1 MGAQFRF
8 DRFVVDGSQRQ
19 LKCDG
24 SPVEVNSRYLDALL
38 LMVRNPGQ
46 LITRD
51 RFLDD
56 VWSGIPV
63 TDEALSQCIANL
75 RRTLGDDASKP
86 RFIETVPKHGYRFIA
101 PVEERQAVAQTLI
114 GRQIT
119 FPLGW
124 QGGLSL
130 ASASTLGGG
139 LVGVAGGLLYGL
151 GASPD
156 PLQPAVGAA
165 SFLIVM
171 LSVNILAGA
180 LAGFAIG
187 AGIAAAH
194 RIAGPKIAATAL
206 GAALGGLV
214 VGGAARLLGIDAF
227 SVLLGKAP
235 VGIAGGLEGLVLGG
249 AIGIGSHLSIARVR
263 SWPSISGAALMG
275 AIAGAILPLMGGK
288 LMGSSLD
295 ALNEAFPDS
304 PLNIDSLGRWFGEDH
319 FGLIS
324 QTFFGAFEGFL
335 LGAGITFAI
344 RYAANVLR
352 ELEVR

>member
-1 MGAQFRF
+1 MGAQFKF
-8 DRFVVDGSQRQ
+8 DRFIVDGSQRQ

-24 SPVEVNSRYLDALL
+24 APVEVNSRYLDALL
-38 LMVRNPGQ
+38 LMVRNPGE

-75 RRTLGDDASKP
+75 RRTLGDDATRPK
-86 RFIETVPKHGYRFIA
+86 FIETVPKHGYRFIA
-101 PVEERQAVAQTLI
+101 PVEEREVQTRF

-130 ASASTLGGG
+130 ASAGALGGG
-139 LVGVAGGLLYGL
+139 LVGVVGGLVYGL

-156 PLQPAVGAA
+156 PLRPAVGAA

-171 LSVNILAGA
+171 LSVNILAAA
-180 LAGFAIG
+180 LAGFAISVG
-187 AGIAAAH
+187 MAAAH
-194 RIAGPKIAATAL
+194 RTAGPKIAATAL
-206 GAALGGLV
+206 GGALGGLV
-214 VGGAARLLGIDAF
+214 ICGAVKLLGVDAF

-235 VGIAGGLEGLVLGG
+235 IGIAGGFEGLVLGG

-275 AIAGAILPLMGGK
+275 GLAGAVLPLMGGK
-288 LMGSSLD
+288 LMGASLD
-295 ALNEAFPDS
+295 ALSEAFPDS
-304 PLNIDSLGRWFGEDH
+304 PLNIDGLGRWFGENH
-319 FGLIS
+319 FDLIS
-324 QTFFGAFEGFL
+324 QTAFGAFEGFM

-344 RYAANVLR
+344 RYAASVLR
-352 ELEVR
+352 EMEVR

>member
-1 MGAQFRF
+1 MGAQFKF
-8 DRFVVDGSQRQ
+8 DRFVLDGSQRQ

-24 SPVEVNSRYLDALL
+24 SLVEVNSRYLDALL
-38 LMVRNPGQ
+38 LMVRNPGE

-75 RRTLGDDASKP
+75 RRTLGDDAARP

-101 PVEERQAVAQTLI
+101 PVEEREVQTRF

-139 LVGVAGGLLYGL
+139 VVGVAGGLLYGF

-156 PLQPAVGAA
+156 PLRPAVGAA

-171 LSVNILAGA
+171 LSVNIFAAA

-187 AGIAAAH
+187 TGMAAAH
-194 RIAGPKIAATAL
+194 RMAGPKIAATAL

-214 VGGAARLLGIDAF
+214 VGAAVKLLGIDAF

-235 VGIAGGLEGLVLGG
+235 VGIAGGFEGLILGG

-275 AIAGAILPLMGGK
+275 GLAGALLPLMGGK

-304 PLNIDSLGRWFGEDH
+304 PLNIDSLGRWFCEDH

-324 QTFFGAFEGFL
+324 QTVFGAFEGFL

-344 RYAANVLR
+344 RYAANLLR

>member
-1 MGAQFRF
+1 VGAQFKF

-19 LKCDG
+19 LRCDG

-38 LMVRNPGQ
+38 LMVRNPGE

-75 RRTLGDDASKP
+75 RRTLGDDATRP

-101 PVEERQAVAQTLI
+101 PVEERQVEKRF

-130 ASASTLGGG
+130 ASAGTLGGG
-139 LVGVAGGLLYGL
+139 VVGVAGGLLYGL

-156 PLQPAVGAA
+156 PLRPAVGAA

-171 LSVNILAGA
+171 LSVNILAAA

-187 AGIAAAH
+187 TGIAAAH
-194 RIAGPKIAATAL
+194 RYAGPKVAATAL

-214 VGGAARLLGIDAF
+214 VGAAAKLLGIDAF

-235 VGIAGGLEGLVLGG
+235 VGIAGGFEGLVLGG
-249 AIGIGSHLSIARVR
+249 AIGLGSHLSIARVR

-324 QTFFGAFEGFL
+324 QSFFGAFEGFL

>member
-1 MGAQFRF
+1 VGAQFKF

-24 SPVEVNSRYLDALL
+24 SLVEVNSRYLDALL
-38 LMVRNPGQ
+38 LMVRNPGE

-75 RRTLGDDASKP
+75 RRTLGDDAARP

-101 PVEERQAVAQTLI
+101 PVEEREVQTRF

-139 LVGVAGGLLYGL
+139 VVGVAGGLLYGF

-156 PLQPAVGAA
+156 PLRSAVGAA

-171 LSVNILAGA
+171 LSVNIFAAA

-187 AGIAAAH
+187 TGMAAAH
-194 RIAGPKIAATAL
+194 RMAGPKIAATTL

-214 VGGAARLLGIDAF
+214 VGAAVKLLGIDAF

-235 VGIAGGLEGLVLGG
+235 VGIAGGFEGLILGG

-275 AIAGAILPLMGGK
+275 GLAGALLPLMGGK

-324 QTFFGAFEGFL
+324 QTVFGAFEGFL

-344 RYAANVLR
+344 RYAANLLR

>member
-1 MGAQFRF
+1 VGAQFKF

-19 LKCDG
+19 LRCDG
-24 SPVEVNSRYLDALL
+24 APVVVNSRYLDALL
-38 LMVRNPGQ
+38 LMVRNPGE

-101 PVEERQAVAQTLI
+101 PVEERQVEKRF

-130 ASASTLGGG
+130 ASAGTLGGG
-139 LVGVAGGLLYGL
+139 VVGVAGGLLYGL

-156 PLQPAVGAA
+156 PLRPAVGAA

-171 LSVNILAGA
+171 LSVNILAAA

-187 AGIAAAH
+187 TGIAAAH
-194 RIAGPKIAATAL
+194 RYAGPRVAATAL

-214 VGGAARLLGIDAF
+214 VGAAAKLLGIDAF

-235 VGIAGGLEGLVLGG
+235 VGIAGGFEGLVLGG
-249 AIGIGSHLSIARVR
+249 AIGLGSHLSIARVR

-324 QTFFGAFEGFL
+324 QTVFGAFEGFL

>member
-1 MGAQFRF
+1 MGAQFKF

-24 SPVEVNSRYLDALL
+24 APVELNSRYLDALL
-38 LMVRNPGQ
+38 LMVRNPGE

-75 RRTLGDDASKP
+75 RRTLGDNASKP

-101 PVEERQAVAQTLI
+101 PVEERQVQTRF

-130 ASASTLGGG
+130 ASAGMLGGG
-139 LVGVAGGLLYGL
+139 LVGVAGGLVYGF

-156 PLQPAVGAA
+156 PLRPAVGAA

-171 LSVNILAGA
+171 LSVNILAAA

-206 GAALGGLV
+206 GAAFGGLV
-214 VGGAARLLGIDAF
+214 VGAAAKLLGIDAF

-235 VGIAGGLEGLVLGG
+235 IGIAGGFEGLVLGG

-275 AIAGAILPLMGGK
+275 GLAGAILPLMGGK
-288 LMGSSLD
+288 LMGASLD
-295 ALNEAFPDS
+295 ALSEAFPES

-319 FGLIS
+319 FGPIS
-324 QTFFGAFEGFL
+324 QVALGAFEGFM
-335 LGAGITFAI
+335 LGAGLTFAI
-344 RYAANVLR
+344 RYAASVLND
-352 ELEVR
+352 LEVR

>member
-1 MGAQFRF
+1 MGAQFKF

-19 LKCDG
+19 LKCNG
-24 SPVEVNSRYLDALL
+24 SLVEVNSRYLDALL

-101 PVEERQAVAQTLI
+101 QVEERQAQPLL

-139 LVGVAGGLLYGL
+139 LVGVASGFLYGF

-180 LAGFAIG
+180 IAGFAIG
-187 AGIAAAH
+187 AGIAGAH

-206 GAALGGLV
+206 GGAVGGLL
-214 VGGAARLLGIDAF
+214 VGGAAKLLGIDAF

-235 VGIAGGLEGLVLGG
+235 VAIAGGFEGLVLGG
-249 AIGIGSHLSIARVR
+249 AIGIGSHLSLARVR
-263 SWPSISGAALMG
+263 SWPSISGAALTG
-275 AIAGAILPLMGGK
+275 GLAGALLPLMGGK
-288 LMGSSLD
+288 LMGASLD
-295 ALNEAFPDS
+295 ALSEAFPAS
-304 PLNIDSLGRWFGEDH
+304 PLNIDGLGRWVGEDH
-319 FGLIS
+319 FGIVS
-324 QTFFGAFEGFL
+324 QTCFGAIEGFL

-344 RYAANVLR
+344 RYAASVLR
-352 ELEVR
+352 DLEVR

>member
-1 MGAQFRF
+1 
-8 DRFVVDGSQRQ
+8 VVDGSQRQ

-38 LMVRNPGQ
+38 LMVRNPGE

-75 RRTLGDDASKP
+75 RRTLGDDATKP

-101 PVEERQAVAQTLI
+101 PVEERQAQTRF

-139 LVGVAGGLLYGL
+139 VVGVVGGLLYGF

-156 PLQPAVGAA
+156 PLRPAVGAA

-171 LSVNILAGA
+171 LSVNILAAA

-194 RIAGPKIAATAL
+194 RLAGPKIGATAL
-206 GAALGGLV
+206 GAALGGLI
-214 VGGAARLLGIDAF
+214 VGTAAKLLGIDAF

-235 VGIAGGLEGLVLGG
+235 VGIAGGFEGLVLGG
-249 AIGIGSHLSIARVR
+249 AIGIGSHLSLARVR

-275 AIAGAILPLMGGK
+275 GLAGAILPLMGGK
-288 LMGSSLD
+288 LMGASLN
-295 ALNEAFPDS
+295 ALHEAFPDS
-304 PLNIDSLGRWFGEDH
+304 PINIESLGRWFDEDH
-319 FGLIS
+319 FGLVS
-324 QTFFGAFEGFL
+324 QTVFGAFEGFL
-335 LGAGITFAI
+335 LGTGITLAI
-344 RYAANVLR
+344 RYAASVLR
-352 ELEVR
+352 DLEVR

>member
-1 MGAQFRF
+1 MGAQFKF

-19 LKCDG
+19 LRCDG
-24 SPVEVNSRYLDALL
+24 APVEVNSRYLDALL
-38 LMVRNPGQ
+38 LMIRNPGQ

-101 PVEERQAVAQTLI
+101 PVEERQAQALL

-130 ASASTLGGG
+130 ASASALGGG

-156 PLQPAVGAA
+156 PLRPAVGAA
-165 SFLIVM
+165 SFLLVM
-171 LSVNILAGA
+171 LSVNILAAA

-194 RIAGPKIAATAL
+194 RIAGPKIAATTL

-214 VGGAARLLGIDAF
+214 VGSAARLLGIDAF

-235 VGIAGGLEGLVLGG
+235 AAIAGGLEGLVLGG
-249 AIGIGSHLSIARVR
+249 AIGIGSHLSLARVR
-263 SWPSISGAALMG
+263 SWPSISGAAL
-275 AIAGAILPLMGGK
+275 AGGLAGGLLPLMGGK
-288 LMGSSLD
+288 LMGASLD
-295 ALNEAFPDS
+295 ALSEAFPAS
-304 PLNIDSLGRWFGEDH
+304 PLNIDSLGRFVGEDH
-319 FGLIS
+319 FGILS
-324 QTFFGAFEGFL
+324 QTCFGALEGFL
-335 LGAGITFAI
+335 LGAGVTFAI
-344 RYAANVLR
+344 RYAASVLR

>member
-1 MGAQFRF
+1 VGAQFKF

-19 LKCDG
+19 LRCDG
-24 SPVEVNSRYLDALL
+24 APVEVNSRYLDALL
-38 LMVRNPGQ
+38 LMVRNPGE

-75 RRTLGDDASKP
+75 RRTLGDDATRP

-101 PVEERQAVAQTLI
+101 PVEERQVEKRF

-130 ASASTLGGG
+130 ASAGTLGGG
-139 LVGVAGGLLYGL
+139 VVGVAGGLLYGL

-156 PLQPAVGAA
+156 PLRPAVGAA

-171 LSVNILAGA
+171 LSVNILAAA

-187 AGIAAAH
+187 TGIAAAH
-194 RIAGPKIAATAL
+194 RYAGPKVAATAL
-206 GAALGGLV
+206 GAASGGLV
-214 VGGAARLLGIDAF
+214 VGATAKLLGIDAF

-235 VGIAGGLEGLVLGG
+235 VGLAGGFEGLVLGG
-249 AIGIGSHLSIARVR
+249 AIGLGSHLSIARVR
-263 SWPSISGAALMG
+263 SWPSISGAALTG

-295 ALNEAFPDS
+295 ALNEAFPES
-304 PLNIDSLGRWFGEDH
+304 PLNIDSLGYWFGEDH

-324 QTFFGAFEGFL
+324 QTVFGAFEGFL

>member
-1 MGAQFRF
+1 MGAQFKF

-19 LKCDG
+19 LRCDG
-24 SPVEVNSRYLDALL
+24 SLLEVNSRYLDALL
-38 LMVRNPGQ
+38 LMVRNPGE

-101 PVEERQAVAQTLI
+101 PVEERQVQARF

-130 ASASTLGGG
+130 ASAGMLGGG
-139 LVGVAGGLLYGL
+139 LVGVAGGLVYGF

-156 PLQPAVGAA
+156 PLRPAVGAA

-171 LSVNILAGA
+171 LSVNILAAA

-187 AGIAAAH
+187 SGIAAAH

-206 GAALGGLV
+206 GAAFGGLV
-214 VGGAARLLGIDAF
+214 VGAAAKLLGIDAF

-235 VGIAGGLEGLVLGG
+235 VGIAGGFEGLVLGG

-275 AIAGAILPLMGGK
+275 GLAGAILPLMGGK
-288 LMGSSLD
+288 LMGASLD
-295 ALNEAFPDS
+295 ALSEAFPES

-319 FGLIS
+319 FGPIS
-324 QTFFGAFEGFL
+324 QIVLGAFEGFM

-344 RYAANVLR
+344 RYAASVLKD
-352 ELEVR
+352 LEVS

>member
-24 SPVEVNSRYLDALL
+24 SPIEVNSRYLDALL

-101 PVEERQAVAQTLI
+101 PVEERQAATQTLI

-249 AIGIGSHLSIARVR
+249 AIGIGSHLSLARVR
-263 SWPSISGAALMG
+263 SWPSISGAALTG
-275 AIAGAILPLMGGK
+275 GLAGALLPLLGGK
-288 LMGSSLD
+288 LMGASLD
-295 ALNEAFPDS
+295 ALSEAFPDS
-304 PLNIDSLGRWFGEDH
+304 PLNIDSLGRFVGEDH
-319 FGLIS
+319 FGIVS
-324 QTFFGAFEGFL
+324 QTCFGALEGFL

-344 RYAANVLR
+344 RYAASVLR
-352 ELEVR
+352 DIEVR

>member
-1 MGAQFRF
+1 MGAQFKF

-38 LMVRNPGQ
+38 LMVRNPGE

-75 RRTLGDDASKP
+75 RRTLGDDA
-86 RFIETVPKHGYRFIA
+86 T
-101 PVEERQAVAQTLI
+101 QAALHRDGAQARLPLHRA
-114 GRQIT
+114 GR
-119 FPLGW
+119 GAA
-124 QGGLSL
+124 GRRS
-130 ASASTLGGG
+130 ASAGRSPSRSAGRVGFRWRRRGTLGGG
-139 LVGVAGGLLYGL
+139 VVGVAGGLLYGL

-156 PLQPAVGAA
+156 PLRPAVGAA

-171 LSVNILAGA
+171 LSVNIFAAA

-194 RIAGPKIAATAL
+194 RYRRSEDCRNGPRRRARRAGRR
-206 GAALGGLV
+206 GAAK
-214 VGGAARLLGIDAF
+214 LLGIDAF

-235 VGIAGGLEGLVLGG
+235 VGIAGGFEGLVLGG
-249 AIGIGSHLSIARVR
+249 AIGLGSHLSIARVGPGR
-263 SWPSISGAALMG
+263 R
-275 AIAGAILPLMGGK
+275 
-288 LMGSSLD
+288 
-295 ALNEAFPDS
+295 FPA
-304 PLNIDSLGRWFGEDH
+304 PP
-319 FGLIS
+319 
-324 QTFFGAFEGFL
+324 
-335 LGAGITFAI
+335 
-344 RYAANVLR
+344 
-352 ELEVR
+352 

>member
-1 MGAQFRF
+1 MGAQFKF

-24 SPVEVNSRYLDALL
+24 SLVEVNSRYLDALL
-38 LMVRNPGQ
+38 LMVRNPGE

-75 RRTLGDDASKP
+75 RRTLGDDAARP

-101 PVEERQAVAQTLI
+101 PVEEREVQTRF

-139 LVGVAGGLLYGL
+139 VVGVAGGLLYGF

-156 PLQPAVGAA
+156 PLRPAVGAA

-171 LSVNILAGA
+171 LSVNIFAAA

-187 AGIAAAH
+187 TGMAAAH
-194 RIAGPKIAATAL
+194 RMAGPKIAATAL

-214 VGGAARLLGIDAF
+214 VGAAVKLLGIDAF

-235 VGIAGGLEGLVLGG
+235 VGIAGGFEGLILGG

-275 AIAGAILPLMGGK
+275 GLAGALLPLMGGK

-324 QTFFGAFEGFL
+324 QTVFGAFEGFL

-344 RYAANVLR
+344 RYAANLLR

>member
-1 MGAQFRF
+1 LGAQFKF

-24 SPVEVNSRYLDALL
+24 APVEVNSRYLDALL

-101 PVEERQAVAQTLI
+101 PVEERQAQALL

-139 LVGVAGGLLYGL
+139 LVGVAGGLIYGL

-156 PLQPAVGAA
+156 PLQPAIGAA

-180 LAGFAIG
+180 IAGFAIG

-194 RIAGPKIAATAL
+194 RIAGPKLAATAL

-214 VGGAARLLGIDAF
+214 VGGAVRLLGIDAF

-235 VGIAGGLEGLVLGG
+235 LAIAGGLEGLILGG
-249 AIGIGSHLSIARVR
+249 AIGIGSHLSLARVR
-263 SWPSISGAALMG
+263 SWPSISGAAL
-275 AIAGAILPLMGGK
+275 AGGLAGGLLPLLGGK
-288 LMGSSLD
+288 LMGASLD
-295 ALNEAFPDS
+295 ALSEAFPAS
-304 PLNIDSLGRWFGEDH
+304 PLNIDSLGRFVGEDH
-319 FGLIS
+319 FGILS
-324 QTFFGAFEGFL
+324 QTFFGALEGFL

-344 RYAANVLR
+344 RYAATVLR
-352 ELEVR
+352 DLEVR

>member
-1 MGAQFRF
+1 VGAQFKF
-8 DRFVVDGSQRQ
+8 DRFVVDGAQRQ
-19 LKCDG
+19 LRCDG
-24 SPVEVNSRYLDALL
+24 SLVEVNSRYLDALL
-38 LMVRNPGQ
+38 LMVRNPGE

-56 VWSGIPV
+56 VWNGIPV

-75 RRTLGDDASKP
+75 RRTLGDDATRP

-101 PVEERQAVAQTLI
+101 PVEERQAQRRF

-130 ASASTLGGG
+130 ASAGTLGGG
-139 LVGVAGGLLYGL
+139 AVGVAGGLLYGF

-156 PLQPAVGAA
+156 PLRPAVGAA

-171 LSVNILAGA
+171 LSVNILAAA

-187 AGIAAAH
+187 TGIAAAH
-194 RIAGPKIAATAL
+194 RYAGPKVAATAL

-214 VGGAARLLGIDAF
+214 VGAAAKLLGIDAF

-235 VGIAGGLEGLVLGG
+235 VGIAGGFEGLLLGG
-249 AIGIGSHLSIARVR
+249 AIGLGSHLSIARVR

-275 AIAGAILPLMGGK
+275 GIAGAILPLMGGK

-295 ALNEAFPDS
+295 ALNEAFPES
-304 PLNIDSLGRWFGEDH
+304 PLNIDSLGRWFGEDD

-324 QTFFGAFEGFL
+324 QTVFGAFEGFL

-352 ELEVR
+352 DLDVR

>member
-1 MGAQFRF
+1 MGAQFKF

-19 LKCDG
+19 LRCDG
-24 SPVEVNSRYLDALL
+24 SLVEVNSRYLDALL
-38 LMVRNPGQ
+38 LMVRNPGE

-75 RRTLGDDASKP
+75 RRTLGDDATRP

-101 PVEERQAVAQTLI
+101 PVEERQVEKRF

-130 ASASTLGGG
+130 ASAGTLGGG
-139 LVGVAGGLLYGL
+139 VVGVAGGLLYGL

-156 PLQPAVGAA
+156 PLRPAVGAA

-171 LSVNILAGA
+171 LSVNILAAA

-187 AGIAAAH
+187 TGIAAAH
-194 RIAGPKIAATAL
+194 RYAGPKVAATAL

-214 VGGAARLLGIDAF
+214 VGAAAKLLGIDAF

-235 VGIAGGLEGLVLGG
+235 VGIAGGFEGLVLGG
-249 AIGIGSHLSIARVR
+249 AIGLGSHLSIARVR

-295 ALNEAFPDS
+295 ALNEAFPES

-324 QTFFGAFEGFL
+324 QSFFGAFEGFL

>member
-1 MGAQFRF
+1 MGAQFKF
-8 DRFVVDGSQRQ
+8 DRFVVDGEQRQ
-19 LKCDG
+19 LMRNG
-24 SPVEVNSRYLDALL
+24 ARVEVNSRYLDALL
-38 LMVRNPGQ
+38 LMLRNPGE

-75 RRTLGDDASKP
+75 RRTLGDDATKP

-101 PVEERQAVAQTLI
+101 PVEERQVRTRF

-139 LVGVAGGLLYGL
+139 AVGVAGGLLYGF

-156 PLQPAVGAA
+156 PLRPAVGAA

-171 LSVNILAGA
+171 LSVNIFAAA

-187 AGIAAAH
+187 SGMAAAH

-214 VGGAARLLGIDAF
+214 VGAAVKLLGIDAF

-235 VGIAGGLEGLVLGG
+235 IGIAGGLEGMVLGG

-275 AIAGAILPLMGGK
+275 SLAGAILPLMGGK
-288 LMGSSLD
+288 LMGASLD
-295 ALNEAFPDS
+295 ALNEAFPES

-319 FGLIS
+319 FGLVS
-324 QTFFGAFEGFL
+324 QTVFGTFEGFL

-344 RYAANVLR
+344 RYAASVLR
-352 ELEVR
+352 DLEAR

>member
-1 MGAQFRF
+1 M
-8 DRFVVDGSQRQ
+8 
-19 LKCDG
+19 
-24 SPVEVNSRYLDALL
+24 
-38 LMVRNPGQ
+38 
-46 LITRD
+46 
-51 RFLDD
+51 
-56 VWSGIPV
+56 
-63 TDEALSQCIANL
+63 
-75 RRTLGDDASKP
+75 
-86 RFIETVPKHGYRFIA
+86 
-101 PVEERQAVAQTLI
+101 
-114 GRQIT
+114 
-119 FPLGW
+119 
-124 QGGLSL
+124 
-130 ASASTLGGG
+130 ASAC
-139 LVGVAGGLLYGL
+139 
-151 GASPD
+151 
-156 PLQPAVGAA
+156 AA

-171 LSVNILAGA
+171 LSVNILAAA

-187 AGIAAAH
+187 TGIAAAH
-194 RIAGPKIAATAL
+194 RYAGPKVAATAL

-214 VGGAARLLGIDAF
+214 VGAAAKLLGIDAF

-235 VGIAGGLEGLVLGG
+235 VGIAGGFEGLVLGG
-249 AIGIGSHLSIARVR
+249 AIGLGSHLSIARVR

-295 ALNEAFPDS
+295 ALNEAFPES

-324 QTFFGAFEGFL
+324 QSFFGAFEGFL

>member
-1 MGAQFRF
+1 MEAQFKF

-19 LKCDG
+19 LRCDG
-24 SPVEVNSRYLDALL
+24 SLVEVNSRYLDALL
-38 LMVRNPGQ
+38 LMVRNPGE

-75 RRTLGDDASKP
+75 RRTLGDDATRP

-101 PVEERQAVAQTLI
+101 PVEERQVEKRF

-130 ASASTLGGG
+130 ASAGTLGGG
-139 LVGVAGGLLYGL
+139 VVGVAGGLLYGL

-156 PLQPAVGAA
+156 PLRPAVGAA

-171 LSVNILAGA
+171 LSVNTLAAA

-187 AGIAAAH
+187 TGIAAAH
-194 RIAGPKIAATAL
+194 RYAGPKVAATAL

-214 VGGAARLLGIDAF
+214 VGAAAKLLGIDAF

-235 VGIAGGLEGLVLGG
+235 VGIAGGFEGLVLGG
-249 AIGIGSHLSIARVR
+249 AIGLGSHLSIARVR

-295 ALNEAFPDS
+295 ALNEAFPES

-324 QTFFGAFEGFL
+324 QSFFGAFEGFL

>member
-1 MGAQFRF
+1 LGAQFKF

-101 PVEERQAVAQTLI
+101 PVEERQAQPLL

-139 LVGVAGGLLYGL
+139 LVGVASGFLYGF

-180 LAGFAIG
+180 IAGFAIG
-187 AGIAAAH
+187 AGIAGAH
-194 RIAGPKIAATAL
+194 RIAGPRIAATAL
-206 GAALGGLV
+206 GGALGGLV
-214 VGGAARLLGIDAF
+214 VGGAAKLLGIDAF

-235 VGIAGGLEGLVLGG
+235 VAIAGGFEGLVLGG
-249 AIGIGSHLSIARVR
+249 AIGIGSHFSLARVR
-263 SWPSISGAALMG
+263 SWPSISGAALTG
-275 AIAGAILPLMGGK
+275 GLAGALLPPMGGK
-288 LMGSSLD
+288 LMGASLD
-295 ALNEAFPDS
+295 ALSEAFPAS
-304 PLNIDSLGRWFGEDH
+304 PLNINGLGRWLGEDH
-319 FGLIS
+319 FGIVS
-324 QTFFGAFEGFL
+324 QSCFGAIEGFL

-344 RYAANVLR
+344 RYAASVLR
-352 ELEVR
+352 DLEVR

>member
-1 MGAQFRF
+1 MGAQFKF

-19 LKCDG
+19 LRCDG

-38 LMVRNPGQ
+38 LMVRNPGE

-75 RRTLGDDASKP
+75 RRTLGDDATRP

-101 PVEERQAVAQTLI
+101 PVEERQVEKRF

-130 ASASTLGGG
+130 ASAGTLGGG
-139 LVGVAGGLLYGL
+139 VVGVAGGLLYGL

-156 PLQPAVGAA
+156 PLRPAVGAA

-171 LSVNILAGA
+171 LSVNILAAA

-187 AGIAAAH
+187 TGIAAAH
-194 RIAGPKIAATAL
+194 RYAGPKVAATAL

-214 VGGAARLLGIDAF
+214 VGAAAKLLGIDAF

-235 VGIAGGLEGLVLGG
+235 VGIAGGFEGLVLGG
-249 AIGIGSHLSIARVR
+249 AIGLGSHLSIARVR

-275 AIAGAILPLMGGK
+275 GVAGAILPLMGGK

-324 QTFFGAFEGFL
+324 QSFFGAFEGFL

>member
-1 MGAQFRF
+1 LGAQFKF

-101 PVEERQAVAQTLI
+101 PVEERQAKPLL

-171 LSVNILAGA
+171 LSVNILAA
-180 LAGFAIG
+180 AIAGFAIG

-194 RIAGPKIAATAL
+194 RIAGPKLAATAL

-214 VGGAARLLGIDAF
+214 VGGAVRLLGIDAF

-249 AIGIGSHLSIARVR
+249 AIGIGSHLSLARIR

-275 AIAGAILPLMGGK
+275 ALAGALLPLMGGK
-288 LMGSSLD
+288 LMGASLD
-295 ALNEAFPDS
+295 ALSEAFPAS
-304 PLNIDSLGRWFGEDH
+304 PLNIDSLGRWVGEDH
-319 FGLIS
+319 FGIVS
-324 QTFFGAFEGFL
+324 QTCFGALEGFL

-344 RYAANVLR
+344 RYAASVLR
-352 ELEVR
+352 ALEVR

>member
-1 MGAQFRF
+1 MGAQFKF
-8 DRFVVDGSQRQ
+8 DRFVIDGSQRQ
-19 LKCDG
+19 LRCDG
-24 SPVEVNSRYLDALL
+24 SLVEVNSRYLDALL

-75 RRTLGDDASKP
+75 RRMLGDDATRP

-101 PVEERQAVAQTLI
+101 PVEERQVQTRF

-130 ASASTLGGG
+130 ASAGTLGGG
-139 LVGVAGGLLYGL
+139 VVGVAGGLLYGL

-156 PLQPAVGAA
+156 TLRPAVGAA

-171 LSVNILAGA
+171 LSVNILAAA

-187 AGIAAAH
+187 TGIAAAH
-194 RIAGPKIAATAL
+194 RYAGPKVAATAL

-214 VGGAARLLGIDAF
+214 VGAAAKLLGIDAF

-235 VGIAGGLEGLVLGG
+235 VGIAGGFEGLVLGG
-249 AIGIGSHLSIARVR
+249 AIGLGSHLSIARVR

-275 AIAGAILPLMGGK
+275 AIAGAILPLMGGR

-295 ALNEAFPDS
+295 ALNEAFPES
-304 PLNIDSLGRWFGEDH
+304 PLNIDRLGRWFGEDD

-324 QTFFGAFEGFL
+324 QTVFGAFEGFL

-344 RYAANVLR
+344 RYAANLLR
-352 ELEVR
+352 DLDVR

>member
-1 MGAQFRF
+1 M
-8 DRFVVDGSQRQ
+8 
-19 LKCDG
+19 
-24 SPVEVNSRYLDALL
+24 
-38 LMVRNPGQ
+38 
-46 LITRD
+46 
-51 RFLDD
+51 
-56 VWSGIPV
+56 
-63 TDEALSQCIANL
+63 
-75 RRTLGDDASKP
+75 
-86 RFIETVPKHGYRFIA
+86 PKHGYRFIA
-101 PVEERQAVAQTLI
+101 PVEERQVEKRF

-130 ASASTLGGG
+130 ASAGTLGGG
-139 LVGVAGGLLYGL
+139 VVGVAGGLLYGL

-156 PLQPAVGAA
+156 PLRPAVGAA

-171 LSVNILAGA
+171 LSVNILAAA

-187 AGIAAAH
+187 TGIAAAH
-194 RIAGPKIAATAL
+194 RYAGPKVAATAL

-214 VGGAARLLGIDAF
+214 VGAAAKLLGIDAF

-235 VGIAGGLEGLVLGG
+235 VGIAGGFEGLVLGG
-249 AIGIGSHLSIARVR
+249 AIGLGSHLSIARVR